1 MCCGLWWCLLW
12 RQSNFGGNKKSESP
26 RSESPRSESPKKLSQ
41 HRKFKKYQG
50 GIGLINCRFFIAN
63 VAATE
68 CKQAKMQAFSD
79 YSSVV

>member
-12 RQSNFGGNKKSESP
+12 RQSNFGGNKK
-26 RSESPRSESPKKLSQ
+26 SESPRSESPKKLSQ